1 MSAPVEPLRE
11 KAREAIRGGA
21 MPTITPD
28 RRFGATGI
36 GELCAVCGERIGRN
50 QMEMEIEF
58 NRHGATPGIDR
69 YHLHPRC
76 YAAWESERIDGAGP
90 A

>member
-1 MSAPVEPLRE
+1 
-11 KAREAIRGGA
+11 
-21 MPTITPD
+21 
-28 RRFGATGI
+28 
-36 GELCAVCGERIGRN
+36 
-50 QMEMEIEF
+50 MEIEF